1 MSRPKRD
8 IGEEGGEDEGG
19 EGRGKEG
26 GVVEGVAG
34 SVIAVKAVTGLTD
47 RGK

>member
-8 IGEEGGEDEGG
+8 IGEEGGEGG
-19 EGRGKEG
+19 GKEG

>member
-8 IGEEGGEDEGG
+8 IGEEGGEG
-19 EGRGKEG
+19 GKEG